1 MSQGPR
7 SEFYR
12 YSLKSSAIANTT
24 FCTARIFAYPVPP
37 KNALSLEGIFM
48 HLRMTFDSAVDVG
61 DRVIESVG
69 IAHDRPDVYT
79 DLPDEQNII
88 TINESADVNRV
99 VDIKIDL
106 TSLII
111 DKTKVDYDSELEADY
126 ATGDKTMIVVKVPDA
141 LLDEV
146 NVGTIDLWKI
156 DTIWTT
162 REIR

>member
-12 YSLKSSAIANTT
+12 YSLKSSALANNTY
-24 FCTARIFAYPVPP
+24 CTARIFAYPVPP
-37 KNALSLEGIFM
+37 KNALSIESIFM
-48 HLRMTFDSAVDVG
+48 HLRMTFDSAVAAGNRKV
-61 DRVIESVG
+61 ESVG
-69 IAHDRPDVYT
+69 IAHDRPDLYT
-79 DLPDEQNII
+79 ALPTEQNII
-88 TINESADVNRV
+88 TLNQAADANRV

-141 LLDEV
+141 LIDTT